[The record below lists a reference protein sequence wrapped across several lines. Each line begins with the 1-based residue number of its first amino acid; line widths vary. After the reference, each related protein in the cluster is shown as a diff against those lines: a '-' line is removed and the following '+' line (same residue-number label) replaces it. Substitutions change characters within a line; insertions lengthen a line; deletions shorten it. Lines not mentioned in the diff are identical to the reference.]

1 MTITYVD
8 ADACPVKDEVYR
20 VARRYGLQVVLVS
33 NSWIRTPSEDL
44 IAVEVVPGEPE
55 AADDWIAENATE
67 DDIVVTS
74 DIPLAARCVEA
85 GARVLTPRGR
95 VFDESAIGEALS
107 LRNLMTH
114 VRELGEVTG
123 GPPPFTKKDR
133 SNFLQRMDEI
143 VQALRRGP

>member
-33 NSWIRTPSEDL
+33 NSWIRTPSEDW

>member
-1 MTITYVD
+1 M
-8 ADACPVKDEVYR
+8 
-20 VARRYGLQVVLVS
+20 LVS

-107 LRNLMTH
+107 LRKPH
-114 VRELGEVTG
+114 DAR
-123 GPPPFTKKDR
+123 
-133 SNFLQRMDEI
+133 
-143 VQALRRGP
+143 A